1 MTDTPDLS
9 YAPATELLALM
20 RRRALSPVELMTH
33 TLDRIRTHDG
43 ALNSV
48 VRLDAERALAQAA
61 DAAERIARDEPAL
74 GPLTGLPVL
83 VKDGEDAA
91 GLPTSHGTRAF
102 RDNPPA
108 AHDSLHVA
116 RLRAAGAII
125 VGKTNMP
132 PMGAGVH
139 TANEAF
145 GTTRNPWNTALSPG
159 GSSGG
164 SAAAVAA
171 GLVALATAGD
181 GGGSTRIPAA
191 LCGVV
196 GLKPSRGRIP
206 QGPARTTHWPRNT
219 VLGCVTRTVRDT
231 ALHLDIAAGHH
242 PADPFSLPAPGSSYL
257 GGIDA
262 FAEGLDASAALDRS
276 ERGPRRLRVRVMR
289 TFGVAEPT
297 PPQLAALER
306 AADTLRAQGFQVAD
320 EDASLPGADDFP
332 SLAQLRQ
339 KVLARARLTSALEA
353 FTTRR
358 QDFEPWLAAALDQGR
373 SVTVEEIARYWEHR
387 ARLDQWAAALFT
399 GHDLLLTPTVP
410 ATDWPAEG
418 PDIEAALRDRT
429 IPIAYTSV
437 FNDTGHPAL
446 SIPAGP
452 AHGAAGLPCAVQ
464 LVAPHHRED
473 LLLGT
478 AALLEAAGEIR
489 HPRL

>member
-1 MTDTPDLS
+1 MTDTADLS

-20 RRRALSPVELMTH
+20 RRRELSPTELMHH
-33 TLDRIRTHDG
+33 TLDRVRDLDPALG
-43 ALNSV
+43 AV

-61 DAAERIARDEPAL
+61 DATERIARDAPGI

-91 GLPTSHGTRAF
+91 GLPTGHGTRAF
-102 RDNPPA
+102 LDAPPA

-116 RLRAAGAII
+116 RLRAAGAIVI
-125 VGKTNMP
+125 GKTNLP

-139 TANEAF
+139 TSNDAF
-145 GTTRNPWNTALSPG
+145 GTTRNPWNTDLSPG

-171 GLVALATAGD
+171 GLVSLATAGD

-206 QGPARTTHWPRNT
+206 QGPSRTTHWPRNT

-242 PADPFSLPAPGSSYL
+242 PADPYSLPAPAASYQQAV
-257 GGIDA
+257 DA
-262 FAEGLDASAALDRS
+262 ATAH
-276 ERGPRRLRVRVMR
+276 PTPLRVRVLR
-289 TFGVAEPT
+289 TFGVADPK

-306 AADTLRAQGFQVAD
+306 AADALRAQGLQVID
-320 EDASLPGADDFP
+320 EDAVLPGARDFP
-332 SLAQLRQ
+332 LTVQLRQ
-339 KVLARARLTSALEA
+339 KVLARARLTSVLDT
-353 FTTRR
+353 FDTRPET
-358 QDFEPWLAAALDQGR
+358 FEPWFAAALEQAR

-387 ARLDQWAAALFT
+387 ARLDQWAAGLFA

-410 ATDWPAEG
+410 TPAWPAEG
-418 PDIEAALRDRT
+418 PDLAAVVRERT

-437 FNDTGHPAL
+437 FNDTGHPAISL
-446 SIPAGP
+446 PAGFDD
-452 AHGAAGLPCAVQ
+452 GLPCAVQ

-473 LLLGT
+473 RLLAA
-478 AALLEAAGEIR
+478 AALLEKATPCHR
-489 HPRL
+489 PRADLGVRD

>member
-1 MTDTPDLS
+1 MTGTTDLS
-9 YAPATELLALM
+9 YASATELLTLM
-20 RRRALSPVELMTH
+20 RSRALSPVELMNH

-48 VRLDAERALAQAA
+48 VRLDAERALAEAA
-61 DAAERIARDEPAL
+61 DTAERIARDEDAL
-74 GPLTGLPVL
+74 GPLAGLPVL

-108 AHDSLHVA
+108 AHDSVHVA

-145 GTTRNPWNTALSPG
+145 GTTRNPWDTALSPG

-231 ALHLDIAAGHH
+231 ALHLDVAAGHH
-242 PADPFSLPAPGSSYL
+242 PADPYSLPAPATSYL
-257 GGIDA
+257 DA
-262 FAEGLDASAALDRS
+262 VDR
-276 ERGPRRLRVRVMR
+276 PARRPQELRVRVMR

-297 PPQLAALER
+297 LPQLAALER
-306 AADTLRAQGFQVAD
+306 AVDTLWALGFRVVD
-320 EDASLPGADDFP
+320 EDAPLPGADDFP
-332 SLAQLRQ
+332 SLARLRQ
-339 KVLARARLTSALEA
+339 KVLARARLTSVLNARA
-353 FTTRR
+353 ARP
-358 QDFEPWLAAALDQGR
+358 QDFEPWFAAALDQGR
-373 SVTVEEIARYWEHR
+373 AVTVEELARYWEHR
-387 ARLDQWAAALFT
+387 ARLDQWAAGLFAD
-399 GHDLLLTPTVP
+399 HDLLLTPTVP
-410 ATDWPAEG
+410 TTAWPAEG
-418 PDIEAALRDRT
+418 PDIETAVRERT
-429 IPIAYTSV
+429 VPIAYTSV
-437 FNDTGHPAL
+437 FNDTGHPAI
-446 SIPAGP
+446 SVPVGPAGP
-452 AHGAAGLPCAVQ
+452 ARGAAGMPCAVQ

-473 LLLGT
+473 LLLT
-478 AALLEAAGEIR
+478 VAALLEEAGGVR
-489 HPRL
+489 HP

>member
-1 MTDTPDLS
+1 MTVTDLS
-9 YAPATELLALM
+9 YASATELLALM
-20 RRRALSPVELMTH
+20 RRRALSPVELMHH

-48 VRLDAERALAQAA
+48 VRLDAERALAEAA
-61 DAAERIARDEPAL
+61 DATERIARDDAAL
-74 GPLTGLPVL
+74 GALTGLPVL

-108 AHDSLHVA
+108 AHDNLHVA

-145 GTTRNPWNTALSPG
+145 GTTRNPWDTTLSPG

-231 ALHLDIAAGHH
+231 ALHLDVAAGHH
-242 PADPFSLPAPGSSYL
+242 PADPYSLPAPAAPYL
-257 GGIDA
+257 D
-262 FAEGLDASAALDRS
+262 ALDR
-276 ERGPRRLRVRVMR
+276 PVRRPQELRVRVMR
-289 TFGVAEPT
+289 TFGVAEPAQ
-297 PPQLAALER
+297 PQLAALER
-306 AADTLRAQGFQVAD
+306 TVDTLWALGFRVVD
-320 EDASLPGADDFP
+320 EDAPLPGADDFP
-332 SLAQLRQ
+332 LFAQLRQ
-339 KVLARARLTSALEA
+339 KVLARARLTSVLDTY
-353 FTTRR
+353 TTRP
-358 QDFEPWLAAALDQGR
+358 QDFEPWFAAALDQGR
-373 SVTVEEIARYWEHR
+373 AVTIEELARYWEHR
-387 ARLDQWAAALFT
+387 TRLDRWAAALFT
-399 GHDLLLTPTVP
+399 DHDLLLTPTVP
-410 ATDWPAEG
+410 TTAWPAEG
-418 PDIEAALRDRT
+418 PDIEKALRERT

-437 FNDTGHPAL
+437 FNDTGHPAI
-446 SIPAGP
+446 SVPSGP
-452 AHGAAGLPCAVQ
+452 APGAAGPPCAVQ

-473 LLLGT
+473 LLLAA
-478 AALLEAAGEIR
+478 AALLEEANGVR
-489 HPRL
+489 HP